1 MQPNIT
7 KEVRISTAILLSIL
21 CITIYIT
28 QEQIIPEYFFIDSQT
43 INDLLKYHD
52 LSNYPKNSF
61 STTAYIYETL
71 GQTLSQALIL
81 LAALSTI
88 AFICLNS
95 RPSSFL
101 AVAII
106 FTIPFCIFNLK
117 YSKEN
122 LVILMNLTICLL
134 LKHEKPGNAVKLI
147 IIATSYTVYSY
158 YFRPYF
164 AFISIL
170 LPAIYIIVNNPNKR
184 SIIITAIIIIC
195 LAIPSELWT
204 QLQQSRDM
212 VNEGREGL
220 SNSKT
225 AFTNLLEP
233 NGFLS
238 AIPNSL
244 YGLVRFYFSPVF
256 SFRPQEI
263 VLSSVLWGVTALAFK
278 KCNCKSPIFCLIASN
293 FILQTFFE
301 PDLGSFFRHMMAYIF
316 CLYATTR

>member
-1 MQPNIT
+1 MQSNIA
-7 KEVRISTAILLSIL
+7 KEIRISTAILLSTL
-21 CITIYIT
+21 CIAIYIA

-61 STTAYIYETL
+61 STTAYIYDIL
-71 GQTLSQALIL
+71 GQTLSQVIIL

-88 AFICLNS
+88 VFICLNS
-95 RPSSFL
+95 RSSSFL
-101 AVAII
+101 TVAVL

-122 LVILMNLTICLL
+122 FVILMNLTICLL
-134 LKHEKPGNAVKLI
+134 LRHKKPGNTIKLI
-147 IIATSYTVYSY
+147 IIATTYITYSY

-170 LPAIYIIVNNPNKR
+170 LPAIYIIANTPNKR
-184 SIIITAIIIIC
+184 PIIITIIIIIC
-195 LAIPSELWT
+195 FAIPAELWN

-244 YGLVRFYFSPVF
+244 YGLVRFYFSPIF
-256 SFRPQEI
+256 SFRAQEI
-263 VLSSVLWGVTALAFK
+263 VLSSVLWGVTALAFT

-293 FILQTFFE
+293 LILQTFFE

>member
-1 MQPNIT
+1 MRLNIT
-7 KEVRISTAILLSIL
+7 KEVRLSTAILLSIL
-21 CITIYIT
+21 CITIYIA

-43 INDLLKYHD
+43 INDLIIYHD

-71 GQTLSQALIL
+71 GPTLSQAIIL

-88 AFICLNS
+88 VFICLNS
-95 RPSSFL
+95 RSSSFL
-101 AVAII
+101 AVAIL

-122 LVILMNLTICLL
+122 FVILMNLTICLL
-134 LKHEKPGNAVKLI
+134 LRYEKPGNAIKLI
-147 IIATSYTVYSY
+147 TISTFYIAYSY
-158 YFRPYF
+158 FFRPYF
-164 AFISIL
+164 AFISLL
-170 LPAIYIIVNNPNKR
+170 LPAIYIITNTPNKR
-184 SIIITAIIIIC
+184 PIIIITIIIIC
-195 LAIPSELWT
+195 LAIPAEFWT

-244 YGLVRFYFSPVF
+244 YGLARFYFSPIF
-256 SFRPQEI
+256 SFRAQEI
-263 VLSSVLWGVTALAFK
+263 ALSSVLWGVTVLAFT